1 MQLIGYNG
9 GAIRI
14 RNDSARVIFMS
25 NIFKQNNDSTI
36 VPYYSGGAD
45 ISLYSSTDILI
56 ENNTMIEVLFKS
68 Y

>member
-25 NIFKQNNDSTI
+25 NIFKQNDDSTL
-36 VPYYSGGAD
+36 VPYAYGGAD
-45 ISLYSSTDILI
+45 IALYSSIDTLI

-68 Y
+68 